1 MYNRT
6 DKLMSAIPSAHA
18 SSFHELQNIC
28 QNQTFYLQ
36 MRTNKVF
43 FLFFKKKNDKNI
55 EGDKKRK
62 RDCIPYERKI

>member
-36 MRTNKVF
+36 MRTNIVF
-43 FLFFKKKNDKNI
+43 FLKKNDKDI
-55 EGDKKRK
+55 KGYKKRK
-62 RDCIPYERKI
+62 RDCIPYERKL